1 MINFGDRLKT
11 LRKNSGM
18 TQMQVAEKT
27 GLSQSNINTWERNR
41 SLPLPDGLIA
51 LANCFDCS
59 VDYLLGRESEDGTIV
74 TSSGSPL
81 TQDELR
87 IMGLYRRLNRRQ
99 KEAAFNFL
107 SGMLAV

>member
-59 VDYLLGRESEDGTIV
+59 VDYLLGRESEDGAIV
-74 TSSGSPL
+74 TSRGG
-81 TQDELR
+81 TR
-87 IMGLYRRLNRRQ
+87 TAKRQ
-99 KEAAFNFL
+99 R
-107 SGMLAV
+107 GI